1 VRRGHRHLARLLL
14 ERLVPTAILWPGVA
28 LILHMMLLG
37 HHIGLRTR
45 TTWHG
50 HIAVVVM
57 VGVVAASVLIALV
70 IAVVAVAL
78 VAVVVV
84 SLVVVLL
91 VVVVVSLVV
100 VLLIVVLVA
109 LVGAVILVI
118 LVVLLLRHVGLERL
132 LILHGLIVLP
142 WHEVRVLVRRPV
154 EVLWLERL
162 ASHLIASRW
171 LILGVWLH
179 RCLSWGL
186 CRWSWRERWSR
197 TRRLEL
203 ESWSS

>member
-57 VGVVAASVLIALV
+57 VGVVATSVLIALV

-78 VAVVVV
+78 VA
-84 SLVVVLL
+84 
-91 VVVVVSLVV
+91 VVVVSLVV

-142 WHEVRVLVRRPV
+142 WHKVRVLVRRPV
-154 EVLWLERL
+154 EVLWLEGL

-203 ESWSS
+203 ESWCS